1 MATDKSESLHLYKFL
16 CQKIGSEQVV
26 RLRRLTSTIG
36 DTGAAKLKRIYSGSK
51 GEGLKTK
58 GSDLDL
64 MYILPTIKIYESPR
78 DIVTPINISYT
89 VVMDTEDVSPCF
101 TKLRLIFNDPNIY
114 CKTIQ
119 KIVQID
125 SFGKYFLS
133 SKLIKMLFH
142 QAPFKIHGPC
152 LSDHNDVLDLACVLQ
167 CNQWISPAQPWITR
181 SRRTWPSPD
190 IISKI
195 TSCGVLFVP
204 VGYKGSVN
212 EEEEWRISFSIAEK
226 FLIFSFNHTQL
237 LCYALLKI
245 VLKEIVEK
253 QEDLKGLLCSYFLKT
268 LMFWIIE
275 ESHTYT
281 WRPDN
286 IISCFKACLQRL
298 IYCIQYSTLL
308 HYFIPDNN
316 LFYLRFNSL
325 SKHKLISILDTLYQQ
340 QQGLHW
346 LALSETLSDYP
357 RLTNNSSINEHIMEF
372 IEAQNINFME
382 FIETHRGPFL
392 RYDYKVLLCHM
403 LHYSRTDLSVCVFTS
418 FFANAYKNFPE
429 TQPKPCK
436 LNNKVQYYKYK
447 YDLSHLL
454 IGVQSDAV
462 SGWIK
467 LASYFYV
474 KKNYITALLLT
485 DYSLWKCT
493 DEKIDMFNE
502 AKICWNPNQKY
513 VMKLTKHWKLYTVLK
528 MLVLQGITFT
538 IESPFIPPELQ
549 MEVAKFPVEL
559 SCKFPPKQFAHFL
572 RFLCY
577 FHLHDLTSC
586 TYALHQLEQTS
597 LKCHKN
603 GNGIFTMT
611 FLGIAYQMIGETS
624 LARQQFCL
632 ADQIRQELYSYM
644 CN

>member
-26 RLRRLTSTIG
+26 RVRRLTYTIG
-36 DTGAAKLKRIYSGSK
+36 DIGNDSKFKQISSGSK

-64 MYILPTIKIYESPR
+64 MYICSLIKVYESAR
-78 DIVTPINISYT
+78 DIVPSNMSYPL
-89 VVMDTEDVSPCF
+89 VMDTEDVSPCF

-114 CKTIQ
+114 CKSIQ

-125 SFGKYFLS
+125 SFGKYFFS
-133 SKLIKMLFH
+133 NKLFKMSFLG
-142 QAPFKIHGPC
+142 PNLKIHGPC
-152 LSDHNDVLDLACVLQ
+152 LSDHDDVVDIALVLQ

-275 ESHTYT
+275 GSHTYT

-316 LFYLRFNSL
+316 LIYLRFNSL

-340 QQGLHW
+340 RQGFHW

-357 RLTNNSSINEHIMEF
+357 RLTNHSSINEHIMEF
-372 IEAQNINFME
+372 IETHKSLLFINE
-382 FIETHRGPFL
+382 H
-392 RYDYKVLLCHM
+392 KVLLCHM
-403 LHYSRTDLSVCVFTS
+403 LHYSRTDLSVGLFTF
-418 FFANAYKNFPE
+418 FFANALKNFQE
-429 TQPKPCK
+429 RQQKPYK

-447 YDLSHLL
+447 HDLSHLL

-462 SGWIK
+462 SGWMK

-474 KKNYITALLLT
+474 QKNYKTALLLT

-493 DEKIDMFNE
+493 DEKIDSSLVNNRFDK
-502 AKICWNPNQKY
+502 AKIYWNPNQEY

-528 MLVLQGITFT
+528 MLVVQCIKFT

-549 MEVAKFPVEL
+549 MEVAKSSEEFP
-559 SCKFPPKQFAHFL
+559 SNQFAHFL
-572 RFLCY
+572 HFLCY

-586 TYALHQLEQTS
+586 TYALHELEQSS
-597 LKCHKN
+597 LECN
-603 GNGIFTMT
+603 RIGTRISVMT
-611 FLGIAYQMIGETS
+611 FLGIAYQMMGETS
-624 LARQQFCL
+624 LARHQFYL
-632 ADQIRQELYSYM
+632 ADHVRQTGALVLHV
-644 CN
+644 

>member
-26 RLRRLTSTIG
+26 RLRRLTSTISDIG
-36 DTGAAKLKRIYSGSK
+36 TDSDLKQISSGSK

-64 MYILPTIKIYESPR
+64 MFSLSSIKVYESAR
-78 DIVTPINISYT
+78 DIVTPINMSYPL
-89 VVMDTEDVSPCF
+89 VMDTEDVSPCF

-114 CKTIQ
+114 SKLIQ
-119 KIVQID
+119 KIVHID

-133 SKLIKMLFH
+133 NKLFKMLFLG
-142 QAPFKIHGPC
+142 PNFKIHGPC
-152 LSDHNDVLDLACVLQ
+152 LSDHNDVLDIAFVLQ
-167 CNQWISPAQPWITR
+167 CNQWISTAQPWITR

-268 LMFWIIE
+268 LMFWIME

-340 QQGLHW
+340 QQGFHW

-372 IEAQNINFME
+372 IE
-382 FIETHRGPFL
+382 THKGPFL
-392 RYDYKVLLCHM
+392 RKEYKVLLCHM
-403 LHYSRTDLSVCVFTS
+403 LHYSRTDLSVGLFTF
-418 FFANAYKNFPE
+418 FFANASKDFSK
-429 TQPKPCK
+429 TQPKPYK
-436 LNNKVQYYKYK
+436 LNNKLQYYKYK

-462 SGWIK
+462 SGWMK

-474 KKNYITALLLT
+474 QKNYKTALLLT

-493 DEKIDMFNE
+493 DEKIDSSVVDNPFHE
-502 AKICWNPNQKY
+502 AKIYWNQHQEY

-528 MLVLQGITFT
+528 MLVVQGISFT

-549 MEVAKFPVEL
+549 MEVAKGPEEFP
-559 SCKFPPKQFAHFL
+559 SIQFAHFL
-572 RFLCY
+572 HFLCY

-597 LKCHKN
+597 LECL
-603 GNGIFTMT
+603 GTDARIYALTLF
-611 FLGIAYQMIGETS
+611 GIAYQMIGETS
-624 LARQQFCL
+624 LARQQFYL
-632 ADQIRQELYSYM
+632 ADQIRQK
-644 CN
+644 C

>member
-26 RLRRLTSTIG
+26 RLRRLTFTIVDIG
-36 DTGAAKLKRIYSGSK
+36 NDLKSQLIYSGSK

-64 MYILPTIKIYESPR
+64 MFIIRIIKVYESARDVPR
-78 DIVTPINISYT
+78 IDRSYPL
-89 VVMDTEDVSPCF
+89 VMDTEGVSPCF

-114 CKTIQ
+114 CKSIQ
-119 KIVQID
+119 NLVQID
-125 SFGKYFLS
+125 SFGKYFFS
-133 SKLIKMLFH
+133 NKLLKMPFL
-142 QAPFKIHGPC
+142 QANLKIHGPC
-152 LSDHNDVLDLACVLQ
+152 VSDHNDVFDFALVLQ

-181 SRRTWPSPD
+181 SRGTWPSPD

-195 TSCGVLFVP
+195 TSCGVFFVP

-253 QEDLKGLLCSYFLKT
+253 QEDLKG
-268 LMFWIIE
+268 
-275 ESHTYT
+275 
-281 WRPDN
+281 
-286 IISCFKACLQRL
+286 
-298 IYCIQYSTLL
+298 
-308 HYFIPDNN
+308 
-316 LFYLRFNSL
+316 
-325 SKHKLISILDTLYQQ
+325 
-340 QQGLHW
+340 
-346 LALSETLSDYP
+346 
-357 RLTNNSSINEHIMEF
+357 
-372 IEAQNINFME
+372 
-382 FIETHRGPFL
+382 
-392 RYDYKVLLCHM
+392 
-403 LHYSRTDLSVCVFTS
+403 
-418 FFANAYKNFPE
+418 
-429 TQPKPCK
+429 
-436 LNNKVQYYKYK
+436 
-447 YDLSHLL
+447 
-454 IGVQSDAV
+454 VQSDAV
-462 SGWIK
+462 SGWMK

-474 KKNYITALLLT
+474 QKNYKTALLLT

-493 DEKIDMFNE
+493 DEKIDSSVVYNLFRE
-502 AKICWNPNQKY
+502 AKMYWNQNQEY

-549 MEVAKFPVEL
+549 MEVAKFPVQF
-559 SCKFPPKQFAHFL
+559 SCEFPPKQFAHFL

-603 GNGIFTMT
+603 GDGIFTMT